1 MPGQWQFTFS
11 ARDLFRGCPEDMYK
25 SFDIRRKRYKKY
37 ENISRKDECARIFA
51 DTFFEILLDIIENN
65 VTFVPDLPW
74 GDYSEISMDCIEG
87 ELFKEMYRK
96 GSFKGV
102 DFVLSEG
109 MVFHLAYKRKYKNG
123 NMKSKPIYLNKVL
136 QDILNKKINEGKK
149 YF

>member
-1 MPGQWQFTFS
+1 
-11 ARDLFRGCPEDMYK
+11 
-25 SFDIRRKRYKKY
+25 
-37 ENISRKDECARIFA
+37 
-51 DTFFEILLDIIENN
+51 
-65 VTFVPDLPW
+65 
-74 GDYSEISMDCIEG
+74 MDCIEG

-109 MVFHLAYKRKYKNG
+109 MVFHLTYKRKYKNG